1 MPRKLPKCKLKKTF
15 LKKQIKNVKNNPLKF
30 SRFNPENPEV
40 IRIYK
45 YKIETWERILSR
57 ISKLYLYIN
66 IITFSR
72 HPPPPSAKCQKQ
84 KTPDKLPRVI

>member
-15 LKKQIKNVKNNPLKF
+15 LKKQIKNFKNNPLKF

-45 YKIETWERILSR
+45 YKI
-57 ISKLYLYIN
+57 
-66 IITFSR
+66 
-72 HPPPPSAKCQKQ
+72 
-84 KTPDKLPRVI
+84 

>member
-1 MPRKLPKCKLKKTF
+1 MIDYTKERIKCFTKKTYYEMPRKLPKCKLKKTF

-57 ISKLYLYIN
+57 I
-66 IITFSR
+66 
-72 HPPPPSAKCQKQ
+72 
-84 KTPDKLPRVI
+84 